1 MLRRRAIVWPLV
13 TLVLGILGVIV
24 FGGTCLLFLPLL
36 LLFFAAVGALRD
48 KKDQSL
54 RLHIL
59 LRGADRLSAQ
69 GDQEQ
74 VSEIYREIVALD
86 PTHPKVCLE
95 LGNYYSETGRPQEAA
110 AMYQS
115 ALQGVEAAIEH
126 TRRNFPWRTLSPV
139 PDTGGVK
146 RSTVH
151 MALSS
156 LHDEQ
161 GQLRAAI
168 DEAQAALEA
177 VGPTEAE
184 WWLKRL
190 PKQAGRIPQ
199 VLAVL
204 LAVHTLANA
213 VIVAMGLSS
222 MVRLGLG
229 AVGPALIIVGL
240 FEFLLA
246 GVEVVLPVAVWTRLR
261 VAGYGVIG
269 LSILQM
275 FETILSVG
283 EWGAESSLVVNFN
296 IATIVFDL
304 LFIALAVL
312 SLNEYGKKHFA
323 SMRAAVHLRIAE
335 LCDRLGDNEKAVWHR
350 GQAQQLDPAKPK
362 DQTGGWDIEEREPLS
377 RNQKIGI
384 YASIVVLILLVIGGV
399 LLAQTV
405 GLAPGDAVAYLNQG
419 NAYADSGDLE
429 QAILS
434 YDKAIELNPEFTEAY
449 FNRGYIYHSSG
460 DPERAILDY
469 DKAIELDPLWALA
482 YLNRGAAH
490 TDSGNPEQAIT
501 DLEQY
506 LELAPD
512 ADNREAV
519 AELIEQLRSAFAESV
534 YVHHTGAF
542 EFVIPAGWELFEEDD
557 ISALISNGESL
568 AAVEFHDVQAV
579 YTEDDMRAY
588 AEDFV
593 ARVMGS
599 ADYQPPVLDEQ
610 LQSTYTRVTFTA
622 SDGSRNSADF
632 LFTQW
637 ETVIYVF
644 LYITPTDAYD
654 EMLPTRDAILDTYQV
669 DPEAAIDASP

>member
-1 MLRRRAIVWPLV
+1 MLRRRAIAWPLV
-13 TLVLGILGVIV
+13 TLVLGILAVIV
-24 FGGTCLLFLPLL
+24 FGGFCLPFLPLL
-36 LLFFAAVGALRD
+36 LVFFAAVGALRD
-48 KKDQSL
+48 RKDQKL

-59 LRGADRLSAQ
+59 LRGADRLRAQ
-69 GDQEQ
+69 GDREQ
-74 VSEIYREIVALD
+74 VFETYREIVDLD
-86 PTHPKVCLE
+86 PTYPKACLE
-95 LGNYYSETGRPQEAA
+95 LGNYYRETGHPQEAA

-115 ALQGVEAAIEH
+115 ALQGVGAAIEH
-126 TRRNFPWRTLSPV
+126 TRRSFPWRTLSPI

-146 RSTVH
+146 RTTVH
-151 MALSS
+151 MALSD
-156 LHDEQ
+156 LYEKQ

-168 DEAQAALEA
+168 DEAQAALRA

-213 VIVAMGLSS
+213 VIVAIGLSN

-229 AVGPALIIVGL
+229 AVGPALIIAGL

-261 VAGYGVIG
+261 AAGYGVIG
-269 LSILQM
+269 LSILQIG
-275 FETILSVG
+275 ETILGVG
-283 EWGAESSLVVNFN
+283 EWGADSSLVVGFN
-296 IATIVFDL
+296 IATIIFDL

-323 SMRAAVHLRIAE
+323 SVCAAVHLRIAE
-335 LCDRLGDNEKAVWHR
+335 LCDRLGDNGKAAWHR
-350 GQAQQLDPAKPK
+350 GQAEQLDPIKSKDKP
-362 DQTGGWDIEEREPLS
+362 GGWDIEEREPLS

-384 YASIVVLILLVIGGV
+384 SASIGVLILLVIGGV

-405 GLAPGDAVAYLNQG
+405 GLAPGDAVAYLSRG
-419 NAYADSGDLE
+419 NTYADSGDLE

-434 YDKAIELNPEFTEAY
+434 YDKAIDLNPEFTEAY
-449 FNRGYIYHSSG
+449 FNRGYAYHASG

-469 DKAIELDPLWALA
+469 DKAIDLDPLWALA
-482 YLNRGAAH
+482 YLNRGVAH
-490 TDSGNPEQAIT
+490 IDSGNPGQAIA
-501 DLEQY
+501 DLEHY

-519 AELIEQLRSAFAESV
+519 ADLIEQQRSALAEAV
-534 YVHHTGAF
+534 YVHPTGAF
-542 EFVIPAGWELFEEDD
+542 EFVIPAGWELFGEDD
-557 ISALISNGESL
+557 ISALISDGESL

-588 AEDFV
+588 VDDFV

-599 ADYQPPVLDEQ
+599 ADYQTSVWDVQ
-610 LQSTYTRVTFTA
+610 RRSAHTRVTFTA
-622 SDGSRNSADF
+622 SDGGRNSAEF
-632 LFTQW
+632 LFAQW
-637 ETVIYVF
+637 ETVIYAF
-644 LYITPTDAYD
+644 LYITPADAYE

-669 DPEAAIDASP
+669 DPEAAIGASP